1 MKKLQLSELNRVS
14 VPEFKK
20 QDKLPII
27 VVLDN
32 IRSLNNVGSV
42 FRTCDA
48 FSVKALY
55 LCGITGTPPHKEIH
69 KAALGSTD
77 SVNWY
82 YFEKTSDAIHLL
94 KDNGYSVYALEQ
106 TDSSISLEDFQASA
120 LPLAFIFGNEVE
132 GVADEVL
139 SFVDGAIEIPQF
151 GTKHSFNV
159 SVSAGILLWD
169 VVQKIKKGR

>member
-14 VPEFKK
+14 VSEFKK
-20 QDKLPII
+20 QDKLPLI

-77 SVNWY
+77 SVDWH

-94 KDNGYSVYALEQ
+94 KDNGYTVFALEQ
-106 TDSSISLEDFQASA
+106 TDASISLEDFEVPSS
-120 LPLAFIFGNEVE
+120 PLAFVFGNEVE

-139 SFVDGAIEIPQF
+139 PLADGAIEIPQF